1 MLILAL
7 VGHEGNVNKKDQ
19 WVIDCGRGYDV
30 KHLYI
35 LDVEKASENVN
46 FRFFLKHV
54 RVLCKHFFF
63 FISKCNL
70 MFFFYSS
77 SVNV

>member
-46 FRFFLKHV
+46 FSFFLKHI
-54 RVLCKHFFF
+54 RTSANNNFL
-63 FISKCNL
+63 ISKCNL
-70 MFFFYSS
+70 MCFFLNSS